1 MKNCGIDFEKTA
13 WDVLTA
19 AISLYEKSDFMFY
32 YRIKYLVIVSS
43 RTGSSSELPK
53 VDSQLIIPPKDWRA
67 IDNKCLIDG
76 MTKFPLKKLFNWLK
90 FVEGLSKISQRN
102 SVRQFS

>member
-53 VDSQLIIPPKDWRA
+53 VDSQLIIPPKDWRG

-76 MTKFPLKKLFNWLK
+76 WQNFPQKIFNWLK

>member
-53 VDSQLIIPPKDWRA
+53 VDSQLI
-67 IDNKCLIDG
+67 
-76 MTKFPLKKLFNWLK
+76 MTE
-90 FVEGLSKISQRN
+90 EGLIISAWLTTWQNFPSKNFLSGW
-102 SVRQFS
+102 SS

>member
-1 MKNCGIDFEKTA
+1 MENCGIDFEKTA

-19 AISLYEKSDFMFY
+19 VISFYEKSDFMFD

-53 VDSQLIIPPKDWRA
+53 VDSQLIIPPKDLRG
-67 IDNKCLIDG
+67 IDNKSLIDG
-76 MTKFPLKKLFNWLK
+76 WQNFP
-90 FVEGLSKISQRN
+90 SKNFLTGWS
-102 SVRQFS
+102 S

>member
-32 YRIKYLVIVSS
+32 YGIKYLVIVSS

-53 VDSQLIIPPKDWRA
+53 VDSQLIIPRK
-67 IDNKCLIDG
+67 
-76 MTKFPLKKLFNWLK
+76 TE
-90 FVEGLSKISQRN
+90 EGLIISAWLTAWQN
-102 SVRQFS
+102 FPQKNFLTGWSS

>member
-53 VDSQLIIPPKDWRA
+53 VDSQLI
-67 IDNKCLIDG
+67 
-76 MTKFPLKKLFNWLK
+76 MTE
-90 FVEGLSKISQRN
+90 EGLIISAWLTAWQN
-102 SVRQFS
+102 FPQKNFLTGWSS